1 MRKMYFAMCLCLCT
15 IVYAAAQTG
24 QITIVPNPQVTLLI
38 EVHKN
43 ANAQK
48 LSLPGFR
55 VQIIQDGSREEIRK
69 QKSVLLQKFPG
80 VRVYEVYEQPFF
92 KLRAGDFT
100 NRFEA
105 YKLLSDLK
113 SVFPLSFI
121 VPDKINPAEL

>member
-1 MRKMYFAMCLCLCT
+1 MYLALFLCLCG
-15 IVYAAAQTG
+15 IVHAAAQPG
-24 QITIVPNPQVTLLI
+24 QITIAPNPQVALLL

-43 ANAQK
+43 ANAKK

-69 QKSVLLQKFPG
+69 QKALLLQKFPG

-105 YKLLSDLK
+105 YKLLTDLK

>member
-1 MRKMYFAMCLCLCT
+1 
-15 IVYAAAQTG
+15 VYAAAQTG

>member
-1 MRKMYFAMCLCLCT
+1 MKKIYLALLLCLCG
-15 IVYAAAQTG
+15 IVHAAAQTG
-24 QITIVPNPQVTLLI
+24 QITIAPNPQVALLL

-43 ANAQK
+43 ANAK
-48 LSLPGFR
+48 KISLPGFR

-69 QKSVLLQKFPG
+69 QKAVLLQKFTG
-80 VRVYEVYEQPFF
+80 VRAYEVYEQPFF

-105 YKLLSDLK
+105 HKLLSDLK
-113 SVFPLSFI
+113 SVFPLAFI